1 MSDVARHTEFEAV
14 VRRVGPSMLAYA
26 RRRVDPDTADDVV
39 AEALLVLWRRRLEQG
54 RSRSQSTGEAEDKEI
69 AWAIGITRGCLANTR
84 RSARRHIALVGRLA
98 GHERP
103 PPAPDV
109 SSTEIDEDLRAVLG
123 SLRED
128 DQELLRL
135 WAWDDLKPAQ
145 IATIVGTSPEAVS
158 VRLHRAKKR
167 LAAALAVS
175 HAPREIK
182 ASPSTRAPNDSRSP

>member
-39 AEALLVLWRRRLEQG
+39 ADALLVLWRRRLEQG
-54 RSRSQSTGEAEDKEI
+54 RSTSQSTGDAEDKEI

-84 RSARRHIALVGRLA
+84 RSARRHIVLVGRLA
-98 GHERP
+98 GHQRP
-103 PPAPDV
+103 APAPDV
-109 SSTEIDEDLRAVLG
+109 SSTEIDEDLRAALG

-135 WAWDDLKPAQ
+135 GR
-145 IATIVGTSPEAVS
+145 GTTSNLRRSPPS
-158 VRLHRAKKR
+158 L
-167 LAAALAVS
+167 ALALRRYQCGCIV
-175 HAPREIK
+175 PRSGLLLP
-182 ASPSTRAPNDSRSP
+182 SPSHMRPGESRRRPHPVT